1 MNISEAFPSKYLKA
15 SDLQGLRVQVVMADV
30 KTEKLGD
37 DFKPILFFKGKD
49 KGLALNKTN
58 ANTII
63 AAYGPETDDWF
74 GQPIILYEA
83 IVEFQ
88 GKCGPAIRVDVPRAR
103 EASHRAQAP
112 IEPAPQRQVE
122 SMNNSYNPA
131 DLDDSIPF

>member
-15 SDLQGLRVQVVMADV
+15 SDLQGRRIQVVMADV

-37 DFKPILFFKGKD
+37 DFKPILFFKGKE
-49 KGLALNKTN
+49 KGLVLNKTN

-83 IVEFQ
+83 MVEFQ
-88 GKCGPAIRVDVPRAR
+88 GKARSGYSRVDVPRALVR
-103 EASHRAQAP
+103 RAIAHKRRSSRLRNGRSR
-112 IEPAPQRQVE
+112 A
-122 SMNNSYNPA
+122 
-131 DLDDSIPF
+131 